1 MRLASLRGLQ
11 LLLQSLPSSQFSQLR
26 KVKTWG
32 NSQADIVASLTQDN
46 NSYKLAVSD
55 LQSAVTQLRADLGFA
70 HQSTDT
76 AKAETSSVNKALQD
90 SQQRLEEM
98 KRSLQEVTS
107 EVEAVL
113 QWLQRSEQHVR
124 SGEEDSLPSPPSLA
138 LLSLSSLTS
147 CVLNILILSSGGST
161 IVLSSEDVQ
170 RASGVSSLET
180 LRLAL
185 REEKERVNDLQGK
198 FAESMLA
205 QEHLNNEIIEYQE
218 RLAHLNQRYQHSQ
231 RALHALQRQQQ
242 PLRADTSALGAPTAS
257 DTQSSLP
264 SGSSDSDPS
273 ATGCASS
280 ASERVDVGLQVELA
294 DPEQEEYLADLEAL
308 QLSLRNQ
315 VRSDSEKL
323 VLQEIALATHAD
335 RLAELKAEVAKAEGI
350 ISERDDELSTLRVAL
365 REAQASDLLGAS
377 AQSRITEMAAREAEL
392 SSQLSAASGLVNGLR
407 EDVTRLQQS
416 NESLVDALAAS
427 KRSFSEVWT
436 ARDAAEVCVGACVVS
451 VSFIVY
457 FYAIHPRWFVWT

>member
-257 DTQSSLP
+257 DTPSSSP

-365 REAQASDLLGAS
+365 REAQAASDLAH
-377 AQSRITEMAAREAEL
+377 ARITEMAAREAEL